1 MPWTLEQ
8 ILLATRGKLLRR
20 GARSAFGAVV
30 TDSKKAGGNSVFVA
44 LKGQK
49 FDGHRFA
56 ADAARRGAGCLIV
69 HKNIPLASLKDAA
82 VVRVGDTLEA
92 LGALAH
98 YRRVELGPKVFAITG
113 SNGKTTTKEMLAAIL
128 EKGALKGE
136 RLKGRVLKTE
146 GNLNNLVGLPLTLL
160 RLTERHRAA
169 VVELGTS
176 NPGEILRL
184 TRIAAPDVAIVT
196 SVGPAHL
203 SGLKTVA
210 GVAREKGQSY
220 RGLGRR
226 GVAIVNL
233 DDPWTRRIGAKR
245 KGKKITYGKGG
256 RVRADSA
263 RALGAAGSEWV
274 LRAGGRRARIRLKFS
289 GAHNLTNAL
298 GAAAM
303 AHALGVDLGAIR
315 AGLQAA
321 RPYSMRMAVE
331 RWNGYG
337 IINDAYNA
345 NPASREAAL
354 KTLGQMN
361 GRGRKIAALGDMLE
375 LGVET
380 RQRHVALGRQAA
392 EYGVD
397 RLYILGKQAR
407 LVRGGA
413 LAGGMDASRVVV
425 GKTHGQIA
433 RLMRKEMRPG
443 DWMLFKGSRGMKMEK
458 VLTAVKAGGA

>member
-8 ILLATRGKLLRR
+8 ILSATRGKLLRP
-20 GARSAFGAVV
+20 GSRSAFGEVV
-30 TDSKKAGGNSVFVA
+30 TDSKKAGANSVFVA

-56 ADAARRGAGCLIV
+56 TDAARRGAGCLIV
-69 HKNIPLASLKDAA
+69 HKKIPLASLKNAA
-82 VVRVGDTLEA
+82 IVRVDDTLKA
-92 LGALAH
+92 LGALGH
-98 YRRVELGPKVFAITG
+98 YRRLELGAKVLAITG

-136 RLKGRVLKTE
+136 RLRGRVLKTE

-203 SGLKTVA
+203 SGLKSVA
-210 GVAREKGQSY
+210 GVAREKGQIY
-220 RGLGRR
+220 RGLGRG
-226 GVAIVNL
+226 GVAVVNL
-233 DDPWTRRIGAKR
+233 DDPWTRRIGAKL
-245 KGKKITYGKGG
+245 KGRKITYGKGG
-256 RVRADSA
+256 RVRAESA
-263 RALGAAGSEWV
+263 RALGAGGSEMV
-274 LRAGGRRARIRLKFS
+274 LRAGGRRVRIRLKFS
-289 GAHNLTNAL
+289 GAHNLMNAL

-303 AHALGVDLGAIR
+303 AHALGVDIGAIR
-315 AGLQAA
+315 GGLQAA

-345 NPASREAAL
+345 NPASMEAAL
-354 KTLGQMN
+354 KTLGEMN
-361 GRGRKIAALGDMLE
+361 GRGQKIAALGDMLE
-375 LGVET
+375 LGGET
-380 RQRHVALGRQAA
+380 RRRHVALGRQAA
-392 EYGVD
+392 AYGID

-407 LVRGGA
+407 LVRRGA
-413 LAGGMDASRVVV
+413 LAGGIDASRIVV
-425 GKTHGQIA
+425 GKTHAQIA
-433 RLMRKEMRPG
+433 RLVRKEMRPG

-458 VLTAVKAGGA
+458 VLAAVKARGA